1 MTRTKLAAAV
11 LTILCCAAVATASRP
26 APQAPAAAQTVI
38 PGEDPAVQRWFQNR
52 ETMQIELNNALQ
64 AARGLAGPSRQATA
78 VCTRLTVV
86 SRKLQTYQR
95 IPVAVLEG
103 PVNAGIE
110 QFHRAGRACLTGDY
124 AAMRQLIDEG
134 TTERADAQHHL
145 DEMLHGEE

>member
-1 MTRTKLAAAV
+1 MTRTRLVVAACTV
-11 LTILCCAAVATASRP
+11 LCCAAVATASQP
-26 APQAPAAAQTVI
+26 AADAPAAAQAVN

-64 AARGLAGPSRQATA
+64 AARGLVAPSRQATA

-86 SRKLQTYQR
+86 SRKLQVYQR
-95 IPVAVLEG
+95 VPVPRLEG
-103 PVNAGIE
+103 PVNAGIA

-124 AAMRQLIDEG
+124 AAMRHLIDEG